1 MLVNKSLTWMRT
13 FKWNRCGIYN
23 LLDCIERFIIVDYSF
38 VVDRKKTE
46 YQIYIIEAKL
56 IKN

>member
-1 MLVNKSLTWMRT
+1 MRT

-46 YQIYIIEAKL
+46 YQIYIIEVKL